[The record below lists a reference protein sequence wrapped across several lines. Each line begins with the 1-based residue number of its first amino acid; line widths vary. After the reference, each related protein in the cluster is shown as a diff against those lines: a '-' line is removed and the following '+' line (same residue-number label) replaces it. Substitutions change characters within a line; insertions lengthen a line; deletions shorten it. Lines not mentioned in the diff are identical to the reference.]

1 MRPLHTALG
10 ALVALAVALGVAGSL
25 SAPAS
30 AGRPLHGRQ
39 TGPTADRLTWSRAG
53 SYVLGDSI
61 ASLASDEL
69 RARRPQ
75 WTVNA
80 VHGRSVAA
88 LPDLVRNLRAVD
100 ERPYRVVVEL
110 GSNQSP
116 RWTKQDYVAALAA
129 LPRSTM
135 VLLVTPYKGSGG
147 PWGARGVQA
156 ATRYARW
163 MEQIA
168 AQRPR
173 TCTVPWR
180 REAQAHP
187 EWLRDRL
194 HPKPDYYATWVDIL
208 LDADAAC
215 R

>member
-1 MRPLHTALG
+1 MRPLHTLLG
-10 ALVALAVALGVAGSL
+10 ALVALAVAGALA
-25 SAPAS
+25 APAS

-39 TGPTADRLTWSRAG
+39 TGPSANRIAWSQTG

-61 ASLASDEL
+61 ASLTSREL
-69 RARRPQ
+69 HARRPQ
-75 WTVNA
+75 WTINA
-80 VHGRSVAA
+80 VHGRSVAT
-88 LPDLVRNLRAVD
+88 LPELVRNLRAVD
-100 ERPYRVVVEL
+100 ARPYRVVVEL

-116 RWTKQDYVAALAA
+116 TWTKQDYVDAIGA

-147 PWGARGVQA
+147 PWGPKGVRA
-156 ATRYARW
+156 VTRYARW

-173 TCTVPWR
+173 TCVVPWR
-180 REAQAHP
+180 RQAQAHP

-194 HPKPDYYATWVDIL
+194 HPKADYYATWVDIL